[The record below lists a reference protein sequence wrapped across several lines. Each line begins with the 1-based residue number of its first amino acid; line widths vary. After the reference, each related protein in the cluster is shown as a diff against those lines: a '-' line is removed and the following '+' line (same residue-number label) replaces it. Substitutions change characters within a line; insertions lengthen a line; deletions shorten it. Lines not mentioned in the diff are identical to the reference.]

1 MRISKTLLI
10 ALAFLISPIIY
21 GQANGSTNNKGSQ
34 GSGKTITTSIS
45 KKSNPVPSSRPKAP
59 SRETIEIVYDED
71 SQTITFALSE
81 TIDYLSVE
89 IENQTTGELHY
100 GNVDAT
106 YPVMDVY
113 MTPAPYT
120 ITCTSDDGSIYAG
133 DFEVF

>member
-1 MRISKTLLI
+1 MKKHILTFAVLSI
-10 ALAFLISPIIY
+10 ACVSTTGFAQTS
-21 GQANGSTNNKGSQ
+21 GTSTGSNPPKVIVVKQPKPGKGRPKIPSNQSITFSYDGIHSQ
-34 GSGKTITTSIS
+34 GLFDFGTQEATC
-45 KKSNPVPSSRPKAP
+45 
-59 SRETIEIVYDED
+59 
-71 SQTITFALSE
+71 
-81 TIDYLSVE
+81 LSVE

-113 MTPAPYT
+113 LTPAPYT

>member
-1 MRISKTLLI
+1 M
-10 ALAFLISPIIY
+10 
-21 GQANGSTNNKGSQ
+21 
-34 GSGKTITTSIS
+34 
-45 KKSNPVPSSRPKAP
+45 
-59 SRETIEIVYDED
+59 YDED

-113 MTPAPYT
+113 LTPAPYT